1 MSDFYRELVRISAS
15 LELTFGLVDLIRTM
29 LFAAGLT
36 YIFATFTPLTL
47 PIIMAPA
54 ALAVGIG
61 LYTTLFIARKA
72 VNDPESIGIGRMLTW
87 SKIALTDAII
97 ALITTDVL
105 TALSSG
111 LLAISLYLYAQK
123 LVRSQI

>member
-1 MSDFYRELVRISAS
+1 MSDFYRELVRIGAS

-36 YIFATFTPLTL
+36 YIFATLTPLTL

>member
-29 LFAAGLT
+29 LFAAGLI
-36 YIFATFTPLTL
+36 YVFAAFIPLTL

-123 LVRSQI
+123 LVRSQV